1 MLDTCDAIREE
12 DAATAERMGFMARLL
27 IQTTLPHRDPGAQE
41 VWVRRNGDFTLQ
53 ITPGRT
59 VATGAADSRRLGIP
73 FGTYPRLIMTFL
85 ATEAVRTRSPE
96 IYLGRSFA
104 EFMRR
109 LGLQVAGGPIRR
121 LKDQM
126 LRLMFASIDWAY
138 SNGNTEM
145 GHGLRPIESRHTFW
159 DTAQP
164 ERTSLFPSS
173 LTLNLRLH
181 EEILRA
187 SIPLDM
193 RVVRELALQRTTMG
207 MDIYPWLSW
216 RQHRLLR
223 SNRTQTMI
231 PWDSL
236 SAQFGADYGRLRDFK
251 AAFADALRI
260 VLLLYP
266 EGRAVPMEKGL
277 FLTPGRPHIPHRKP
291 SQKAFPGTGSHP
303 APGSDEPAALDT
315 R

>member
-1 MLDTCDAIREE
+1 KKPIGLGTPALLRMLDTCDAIREE

-59 VATGAADSRRLGIP
+59 VATGTADSRRLGIP

-85 ATEAVRTRSPE
+85 TTEAVRTRSPE

-126 LRLMFASIDWAY
+126 LRLIFANIDWAY

-223 SNRTQTMI
+223 SATSRPRAPRCPRGRRAWQHQR
-231 PWDSL
+231 L
-236 SAQFGADYGRLRDFK
+236 VVGYGHGAS
-251 AAFADALRI
+251 
-260 VLLLYP
+260 
-266 EGRAVPMEKGL
+266 VPCRVHNWRRGHFE
-277 FLTPGRPHIPHRKP
+277 RNAR
-291 SQKAFPGTGSHP
+291 
-303 APGSDEPAALDT
+303 
-315 R
+315 

>member
-59 VATGAADSRRLGIP
+59 VATGTADSRRLGIP

-85 ATEAVRTRSPE
+85 STEAVRTRSPE

-126 LRLMFASIDWAY
+126 LRLIFANIDWAY
-138 SNGNTEM
+138 SNGDTEM

-164 ERTSLFPSS
+164 ERTSLFPTS

-251 AAFADALRI
+251 AAFADALRD
-260 VLLLYP
+260 P
-266 EGRAVPMEKGL
+266 EVELDERKVGPEPPQHLPAGGRCPDA
-277 FLTPGRPHIPHRKP
+277 
-291 SQKAFPGTGSHP
+291 QP
-303 APGSDEPAALDT
+303 ARAALCDGAH
-315 R
+315 RVARP